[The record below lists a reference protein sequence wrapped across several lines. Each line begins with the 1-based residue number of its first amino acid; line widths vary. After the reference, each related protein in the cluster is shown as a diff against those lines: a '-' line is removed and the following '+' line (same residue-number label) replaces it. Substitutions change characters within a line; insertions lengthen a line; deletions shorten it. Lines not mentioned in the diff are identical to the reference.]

1 MKILLALIFNL
12 SMFNAFA
19 QFGAQGQKVLGGT
32 LNFNAGNATNSLSP
46 EAKSN
51 FNNAGGSVNIGKF
64 TKINTLRTFSVSYVH
79 GYVKNQATNNSARNN
94 SNSVFLSYGI
104 TKYKEVAK
112 KLFLG
117 IGGAAYT
124 GYGRVKNYSL
134 TLPDRSES
142 DGFSFGAYFFPV
154 GSYQVSERWVV
165 NVTGSSQ
172 FLNVGYGIS
181 TAKSYSPNQPT
192 TKSQTQNFSLQAG
205 LFGSELKNITFGFSY
220 LLKNKRKS

>member
-1 MKILLALIFNL
+1 MKILLALIFNFF
-12 SMFNAFA
+12 MFTAFA
-19 QFGAQGQKVLGGT
+19 QFGVQGQKVLGGT
-32 LNFNAGNATNSLSP
+32 LNFNTGNATTSLSP

-64 TKINTLRTFSVSYVH
+64 TKMNTLVTFSLSYVH
-79 GYVKNQATNNSARNN
+79 GYVKNRTINNSARNN
-94 SNSVFLSYGI
+94 SNSVFLSYGL

-134 TLPDRSES
+134 VLPERSES
-142 DGFSFGAYFFPV
+142 NGLSFGVYFFPV
-154 GSYQVSERWVV
+154 ASYQVSNRLVV

-181 TAKSYSPNQPT
+181 TAKFYAPNQPT
-192 TKSQTQNFSLQAG
+192 TKSQTQNFNLQAG
-205 LFGSELKNITFGFSY
+205 LFGSELKNVTFGFSY
-220 LLKNKRKS
+220 LLKNKSKS